1 MTFMST
7 TPLTPAT
14 DRTKPLVTVSPG
26 GVRLLSLDV
35 FRGLTIAGMIIVNN
49 PGGDQSYWPLEHA
62 EWSGWTPTD
71 LIFPFFLFI
80 VGVAIA
86 FAFESR
92 ISRGQ
97 TRRQI
102 LRHVFWRALILFA
115 IGLLLSGY
123 PAHYHLRRTILVSVI
138 QRIAYCYVIASVVV
152 LWCGTRGRIVAA
164 VACIFGYWLLMRF
177 VPVPGYG
184 MPARDVPLLDPA
196 GNLAA
201 WLDHTLL
208 GRFSSEGLLSTIPAA
223 GTTMIGV
230 LTGQWL
236 RSNANASRKLAGM
249 LVFGVIGVMAGEIF
263 NVWFPINKKLW
274 TSSYVLLT
282 GGLALIGLSCWYWV
296 LDVRRR
302 RGWWSTAL
310 QVLGINAIVAYLLSE
325 LGGTGLERLPVPLST
340 GGTMRFQA
348 YAYDRWLLPLFTPK
362 DASLVYAL
370 VFLSL
375 CWVVSW
381 MLYRKH
387 VVVKI

>member
-1 MTFMST
+1 MIFMPTTSST
-7 TPLTPAT
+7 RAT
-14 DRTKPLVTVSPG
+14 NSTKPPESVSPG
-26 GVRLLSLDV
+26 GERLLSLDV

-49 PGGDQSYWPLEHA
+49 QGGDQSYWPLEHA

-71 LIFPFFLFI
+71 FIFPFFLFI
-80 VGVAIA
+80 VGVAMA
-86 FAFESR
+86 FSFESR
-92 ISRGQ
+92 LRRGQ

-138 QRIAYCYVIASVVV
+138 QRIAYCYVMASVVV
-152 LWCGTRGRIVAA
+152 LWGGTRGRIMTAA
-164 VACIFGYWLLMRF
+164 ACVLGYWILMRF

-184 MPARDVPLLDPA
+184 MPVRDVPLLDPA

-201 WLDHTLL
+201 WLDRTLL
-208 GRFSSEGLLSTIPAA
+208 GCFSSEGLLSTIPAA

-236 RSNANASRKLAGM
+236 RSSANAKRKVAGM
-249 LVFGVIGVMAGEIF
+249 LVFGVIGVIAGQIF
-263 NVWFPINKKLW
+263 NLWFPINKKLW
-274 TSSYVLLT
+274 TSSYVLFT
-282 GGLALIGLSCWYWV
+282 GGLAVVGLAGCYWA
-296 LDVRRR
+296 LDIQRW

-348 YAYDRWLLPLFTPK
+348 YAYQRWLLPLFAPK
-362 DASLVYAL
+362 NASLIYAL

-375 CWVVSW
+375 CWLISW

-387 VVVKI
+387 VVIKI